1 MKHVVKRVLL
11 ALLPAIALPAAA
23 AGNSVASVAV
33 SRDGHVFF
41 SDYIRNR
48 IWEFTPGDG
57 LRLRIRGKHTHHL
70 DLGED
75 GTLYGEDVPPDRR
88 WPSLWR
94 MTPDGTVSDAGPATG
109 AGPDGPYPG
118 TVFLAG
124 RDGGFEYLKECRL
137 VRLSPDGRETP
148 LAGNSCPERAWKED
162 ALRYGHLHGSLVR
175 GRDGAV
181 WFSDARTVR
190 RVGADGSVRTLAGR
204 PVNLFADPQP
214 HERRF
219 DRVMGLAIDLHGNL
233 FIADRKT
240 RRIIRIAPGGGETI
254 VATLGPLTSPSGLGI
269 AGEDL
274 YVVAES
280 RLPVPPFLAGLTGN
294 PRLIRISPAGRVT
307 TVARVR

>member
-1 MKHVVKRVLL
+1 MKRAARRVFF

-23 AGNSVASVAV
+23 AGNSVASVVVA
-33 SRDGHVFF
+33 RDGRVFF

-48 IWEFTPGDG
+48 IWEFTPGHG
-57 LRLRIRGKHTHHL
+57 LRLRVSGKHTHHL
-70 DLGED
+70 DFGED
-75 GTLYGEDVPPDRR
+75 GTLYGEHVPPDRR

-94 MTPDGTVSDAGPATG
+94 MTPDGKVSDAGP

-118 TVFLAG
+118 TVFLVG
-124 RDGGFEYLKECRL
+124 RDGGFEYLKECRI

-148 LAGNSCPERAWKED
+148 MAGNPCPDRAWKED

-190 RVGADGSVRTLAGR
+190 RVGADGSVRTLAGK
-204 PVNLFADPQP
+204 PVDLFAEPRPD
-214 HERRF
+214 ERRF
-219 DRVMGLAIDLHGNL
+219 DRVMGLAIDLQGNL
-233 FIADRKT
+233 LVADRKT
-240 RRIIRIAPGGGETI
+240 RRIIRIGQGGGETV
-254 VATLGPLTSPSGLGI
+254 VATLSALTSPIGLGI
-269 AGEDL
+269 SGEEL

-280 RLPVPPFLAGLTGN
+280 RLPVPPFLAGLVGS
-294 PRLIRISPAGRVT
+294 PRLIRISPAGKIS

>member
-1 MKHVVKRVLL
+1 MKSVVKRALF
-11 ALLPAIALPAAA
+11 ALLPVIVFPAGAAA
-23 AGNSVASVAV
+23 NSVASVVV
-33 SRDGHVFF
+33 SRDGRVFF

-48 IWEFTPGDG
+48 IWEFTPGGG
-57 LRLRIRGKHTHHL
+57 LRLRVRGKHTHHL
-70 DLGED
+70 DLNED
-75 GTLYGEDVPPDRR
+75 GILYGEHVPPDRR

-94 MTPDGTVSDAGPATG
+94 MTPDGIVSNAAPAAG

-124 RDGGFEYLKECRL
+124 RDGSFEYLKECRI
-137 VRLSPDGRETP
+137 VRLTPDGRETP
-148 LAGNSCPERAWKED
+148 VAGNPCPERAWKEE

-181 WFSDARTVR
+181 WFTDARTVR

-204 PVNLFADPQP
+204 SVDLFAEPQSD
-214 HERRF
+214 ERHF

-233 FIADRKT
+233 VVADRKT
-240 RRIIRIAPGGGETI
+240 RRIIRIAPGGDETV
-254 VATLGPLTSPSGLGI
+254 VATLGFLASPIGLGI
-269 AGEDL
+269 SGEDL

-280 RLPVPPFLAGLTGN
+280 RLPVPAFLAGLAGN
-294 PRLIRISPAGRVT
+294 PRLIRISPAGRIT